1 MKTKHGKYSF
11 NPNLSE
17 RDLKES
23 EHYITG
29 IEYCLFD
36 LKLSDVNDIVIECT
50 LAEYEALTPTDNPN
64 HGYARY
70 FLDIWWDD
78 EVNCYSTRNFSNL
91 KSTFH
96 KWIRHIEKLIDDNQL
111 NENSLKAFYKQI
123 NEETEARKK
132 YDDKQHSK
140 RLFAKRVRYTF
151 PTAFKGGR

>member
-23 EHYITG
+23 
-29 IEYCLFD
+29 
-36 LKLSDVNDIVIECT
+36 
-50 LAEYEALTPTDNPN
+50 
-64 HGYARY
+64 
-70 FLDIWWDD
+70 
-78 EVNCYSTRNFSNL
+78 
-91 KSTFH
+91 
-96 KWIRHIEKLIDDNQL
+96 
-111 NENSLKAFYKQI
+111 
-123 NEETEARKK
+123 EARKK